1 MESYFWMDI
10 GSLFLEV
17 LAWKFLP
24 ACTNRT
30 KELPAPVP
38 VPVNSLCGQG
48 YQMILF
54 NFYQLVTF
62 VSSTGHLNVKNH
74 CNRSPLQLGHSNF
87 QVPTFFNT
95 GGKYFLAYVDR
106 YSGWPCIA
114 FFKSCPSSLDCLSA
128 LREFFQDF
136 GIPSHFCSDGATY
149 NQSTRSLPA
158 LHIGTPVWIQDPTNK
173 LWNKMGVIED
183 IRKRDRSYVIC
194 IPGGRTYVRN
204 RRFLRPI
211 GFRKE
216 QSDPDEDASK
226 APALRRSLR
235 LQSSRKKIKKGGD
248 FDMI

>member
-10 GSLFLEV
+10 GSSFLEV
-17 LAWKFLP
+17 LARKFLP

-30 KELPAPVP
+30 KDLPAP

-48 YQMILF
+48 FQMILF

-62 VSSTGHLNVKNH
+62 VSSTGHLSVKNH
-74 CNRSPLQLGHSNF
+74 YNRSPLQLGHSNF

-95 GGKYFLAYVDR
+95 GENIFSHMWIDILAGHEGEERRQR
-106 YSGWPCIA
+106 Y
-114 FFKSCPSSLDCLSA
+114 
-128 LREFFQDF
+128 
-136 GIPSHFCSDGATY
+136 CSKQKATY
-149 NQSTRSLPA
+149 NQSARSLPA

-173 LWNKMGVIED
+173 LWKKMGVIED
-183 IRKRDRSYVIC
+183 IRKTDRSYVIC

-216 QSDPDEDASK
+216 QSDPDEDTSK

-235 LQSSRKKIKKGGD
+235 LQSSRRKIKKGGD
-248 FDMI
+248 CDMI